1 MPGQD
6 NYQFGAIPLNMVD
19 YVTKKTTSSR
29 AYFRYL
35 LSRTLMMF
43 KYSNLPDTIDPYIL
57 ERYLQMNG
65 FCCITEAKGSLYCF
79 NGSWGGEQDVYYR
92 PTKFIIAN
100 PHISQLSDDKTFTK
114 ECTIY
119 GDQPHD
125 AVLMRN
131 DFEWQGLAPLISRY
145 SVLFTEN
152 CITVRTADI
161 MLRILALLSASSDK
175 AKKSAE
181 AYLSK
186 LEKGELGVI
195 ADSAFMESLKMQS
208 PPSNN
213 GSYLTQFIE
222 LQQYLKGSFYNELGL
237 RANYNMKR
245 EAIGEGESTLDTD
258 ALLPLCQCMLQCR
271 RQDIAEVNSLF
282 GTNISVEFNSAWL
295 QNEVETSLNLVSQL
309 SQISAQSGQ
318 VGGAQLGE
326 VGSNGSIGSDGSN
339 GENGKDGS
347 DNETD
352 GKQEM
357 AGKEPDDKEGQSG
370 KDREESKAGSER
382 SGSGSDENGSS
393 EGAGRED
400 GEGGE
405 GNSEEPDE
413 DEGAGGEDRS
423 REDGGENGGG
433 EETGGD
439 ETGGDE
445 TGTES
450 QEEGELED
458 VISQLTEVVAEQV
471 EAIMDDPE
479 EGGAENGMDETQDPE
494 D

>member
-1 MPGQD
+1 MPAQD
-6 NYQFGAIPLNMVD
+6 NYQWGAIPLNMVD

-29 AYFRYL
+29 SYFRYL
-35 LSRTLMMF
+35 LNRTLMMF
-43 KYSNLPDTIDPYIL
+43 KYSNLPDTIDSNMM

-65 FCCITEAKGSLYCF
+65 FCCITEAKGKLYCF

-92 PTKFIIAN
+92 PTKFIVAN
-100 PHISQLSDDKTFTK
+100 PHISQLTEDKTFTK
-114 ECTIY
+114 EVTIF

-125 AVLMRN
+125 GVLVRN
-131 DFEWQGLAPLISRY
+131 DFEWHGLSPLISRY
-145 SVLFTEN
+145 AVLLTEN

-181 AYLSK
+181 AYLAK

-222 LQQYLKGSFYNELGL
+222 LQQYIKGSFYNELGL

-271 RQDIAEVNSLF
+271 REDMAKVNELF
-282 GTNISVEFNSAWL
+282 GTDISVEFNSAWL

-309 SQISAQSGQ
+309 SEIAATGGAADVGVDGELSASCGQ
-318 VGGAQLGE
+318 VPD
-326 VGSNGSIGSDGSN
+326 NGDRCEPIQK
-339 GENGKDGS
+339 GENDAVGEQEEKVSDAGNGGNGKVDDG
-347 DNETD
+347 DEKGND
-352 GKQEM
+352 G
-357 AGKEPDDKEGQSG
+357 EG
-370 KDREESKAGSER
+370 
-382 SGSGSDENGSS
+382 SGSGVTGSDEAA
-393 EGAGRED
+393 ECDDGRSCGHEA
-400 GEGGE
+400 EE
-405 GNSEEPDE
+405 EKSEE
-413 DEGAGGEDRS
+413 EGKL
-423 REDGGENGGG
+423 N
-433 EETGGD
+433 
-439 ETGGDE
+439 
-445 TGTES
+445 
-450 QEEGELED
+450 D

-471 EAIMDDPE
+471 ESIMDDPM

>member
-6 NYQFGAIPLNMVD
+6 NYQFGAIPLNMVE

-43 KYSNLPDTIDPYIL
+43 KYSNLPETIDPYIL

-65 FCCITEAKGSLYCF
+65 FCCITEAKGNLYCF

-100 PHISQLSDDKTFTK
+100 PHISQLTDDKTFTK

-119 GDQPHD
+119 GDEPHD

-131 DFEWQGLAPLISRY
+131 DFEWQGLSPLISRY

-152 CITVRTADI
+152 CITIRIADI

-175 AKKSAE
+175 AKRSAE
-181 AYLSK
+181 AYMAK
-186 LEKGELGVI
+186 LEKGELGII
-195 ADSAFMESLKMQS
+195 ADSVFMESLKMQS

-271 RQDIAEVNSLF
+271 RQDIAEVNALF
-282 GTNISVEFNSAWL
+282 GTSISVEFNSAWL

-309 SQISAQSGQ
+309 SQIA
-318 VGGAQLGE
+318 
-326 VGSNGSIGSDGSN
+326 SNGGGGIGSGMGQMGQMGQMN
-339 GENGKDGS
+339 TEGEE
-347 DNETD
+347 NETD
-352 GKQEM
+352 GEQKMETKESDGEKGQPEENSGDGRSSEGSA
-357 AGKEPDDKEGQSG
+357 AGDAEGEHG
-370 KDREESKAGSER
+370 EG
-382 SGSGSDENGSS
+382 SGSGSEGGNDEDAS
-393 EGAGRED
+393 EGGREEAGEA
-400 GEGGE
+400 GEG
-405 GNSEEPDE
+405 EE
-413 DEGAGGEDRS
+413 A
-423 REDGGENGGG
+423 
-433 EETGGD
+433 
-439 ETGGDE
+439 
-445 TGTES
+445 GTES
-450 QEEGELED
+450 EEEGKLGD

-479 EGGAENGMDETQDPE
+479 EGGAENGVDEIQNPE

>member
-1 MPGQD
+1 MPAQD
-6 NYQFGAIPLNMVD
+6 NYQWGAIPLNMVD

-29 AYFRYL
+29 SYFRYL
-35 LSRTLMMF
+35 LNRTLMMF
-43 KYSNLPDTIDPYIL
+43 KYSNLPDTIDPNIM

-65 FCCITEAKGSLYCF
+65 FCCITEAKGKLYCF

-92 PTKFIIAN
+92 STKFIIAN
-100 PHISQLSDDKTFTK
+100 PHISQLTEDKTFTK
-114 ECTIY
+114 EVTIY

-125 AVLMRN
+125 GVLVRN
-131 DFEWQGLAPLISRY
+131 DFEWHGLSPLISRY
-145 SVLFTEN
+145 AVLLTEN
-152 CITVRTADI
+152 CVTVRTADI

-181 AYLSK
+181 LYLSK

-195 ADSAFMESLKMQS
+195 ADSAFQESLKMQS

-222 LQQYLKGSFYNELGL
+222 LQQYIKGSFYNELGL

-271 RQDIAEVNSLF
+271 REDMAKVNELF
-282 GTNISVEFNSAWL
+282 GTDISVEFNSVWL

-309 SQISAQSGQ
+309 TEIASTGGAGVGEVDRELSASCGQ
-318 VGGAQLGE
+318 VGEKGE
-326 VGSNGSIGSDGSN
+326 NDAEGEPEEETGNGNGNEEVDERDAEGSDGESS
-339 GENGKDGS
+339 GSGAAGS
-347 DNETD
+347 DEA
-352 GKQEM
+352 
-357 AGKEPDDKEGQSG
+357 AGEDSGQSG
-370 KDREESKAGSER
+370 
-382 SGSGSDENGSS
+382 
-393 EGAGRED
+393 
-400 GEGGE
+400 
-405 GNSEEPDE
+405 
-413 DEGAGGEDRS
+413 
-423 REDGGENGGG
+423 
-433 EETGGD
+433 GD
-439 ETGGDE
+439 EAE
-445 TGTES
+445 EENPK
-450 QEEGELED
+450 EEGKLND

-471 EAIMDDPE
+471 ESIMDNPE

>member
-1 MPGQD
+1 MPAQD
-6 NYQFGAIPLNMVD
+6 NYQWGAIPLNMVD

-29 AYFRYL
+29 SYFRYL
-35 LSRTLMMF
+35 LNRTLMMF
-43 KYSNLPDTIDPYIL
+43 KYSNLPDTIDPNMM

-65 FCCITEAKGSLYCF
+65 FCCITEAKGNLYCF

-92 PTKFIIAN
+92 PTKFIVAN
-100 PHISQLSDDKTFTK
+100 PHISQLTEDKTFTK
-114 ECTIY
+114 EVTIY

-125 AVLMRN
+125 GVLVRN
-131 DFEWQGLAPLISRY
+131 DFEWHGLSPLISRY
-145 SVLFTEN
+145 AVLLTEN

-181 AYLSK
+181 LYLSK

-195 ADSAFMESLKMQS
+195 SDSAFQESLKMQS

-222 LQQYLKGSFYNELGL
+222 LQQYIKGSFYNELGL

-271 RQDIAEVNSLF
+271 REDMAKVNELF
-282 GTNISVEFNSAWL
+282 GTDISVEFNSAWL

-309 SQISAQSGQ
+309 TEIASTGGAGVEEVDRELSASCGQ
-318 VGGAQLGE
+318 VGEKGE
-326 VGSNGSIGSDGSN
+326 NDAESEPEEETGNGSGNGSGNEEADARDAEGVDGESS
-339 GENGKDGS
+339 GS
-347 DNETD
+347 
-352 GKQEM
+352 G
-357 AGKEPDDKEGQSG
+357 A
-370 KDREESKAGSER
+370 
-382 SGSGSDENGSS
+382 SGSDE
-393 EGAGRED
+393 
-400 GEGGE
+400 
-405 GNSEEPDE
+405 EP
-413 DEGAGGEDRS
+413 G
-423 REDGGENGGG
+423 EDGGEDGGVEA
-433 EETGGD
+433 EE
-439 ETGGDE
+439 EAA
-445 TGTES
+445 ES
-450 QEEGELED
+450 EENGELND

-471 EAIMDDPE
+471 ESIMDNPE

>member
-43 KYSNLPDTIDPYIL
+43 KYSNLPETIDPYIL

-65 FCCITEAKGSLYCF
+65 FCCITEAKGNLYCF

-92 PTKFIIAN
+92 PTKFIVAN

-282 GTNISVEFNSAWL
+282 GTDISVEFNSAWL

-309 SQISAQSGQ
+309 SQISAQLGQ
-318 VGGAQLGE
+318 FGGAQLGE
-326 VGSNGSIGSDGSN
+326 VGSIGSEGSEGSN
-339 GENGKDGS
+339 GENGKEGNE
-347 DNETD
+347 NETD
-352 GKQEM
+352 GKSEM

-370 KDREESKAGSER
+370 ETGKDKR
-382 SGSGSDENGSS
+382 SS
-393 EGAGRED
+393 EAGAGRED

-405 GNSEEPDE
+405 GNSEAQDGT
-413 DEGAGGEDRS
+413 EGAGGEDRG
-423 REDGGENGGG
+423 RGEEGGG
-433 EETGGD
+433 EEID
-439 ETGGDE
+439 
-445 TGTES
+445 TES

>member
-43 KYSNLPDTIDPYIL
+43 KYSGLPETIDPYIL

-100 PHISQLSDDKTFTK
+100 PHISQLTDDKTFTK

-152 CITVRTADI
+152 CITIRTADI

-271 RQDIAEVNSLF
+271 REDVNSINSLF
-282 GTNISVEFNSAWL
+282 GTSITVEFNSAWL
-295 QNEVETSLNLVSQL
+295 QNEVESSLNLVSQL
-309 SQISAQSGQ
+309 SQIASN
-318 VGGAQLGE
+318 VGGE
-326 VGSNGSIGSDGSN
+326 IGSGMGQMGQDMVMEGEENETN
-339 GENGKDGS
+339 GE
-347 DNETD
+347 
-352 GKQEM
+352 QEV

-370 KDREESKAGSER
+370 ETGNDERGSEGNASGDAEGEHGESAR
-382 SGSGSDENGSS
+382 SGSEGSDDGDAS
-393 EGAGRED
+393 EGE
-400 GEGGE
+400 GEG
-405 GNSEEPDE
+405 EE
-413 DEGAGGEDRS
+413 A
-423 REDGGENGGG
+423 
-433 EETGGD
+433 
-439 ETGGDE
+439 
-445 TGTES
+445 GTES
-450 QEEGELED
+450 EEEGELED

-479 EGGAENGMDETQDPE
+479 EGGAENGLDEIQDPE